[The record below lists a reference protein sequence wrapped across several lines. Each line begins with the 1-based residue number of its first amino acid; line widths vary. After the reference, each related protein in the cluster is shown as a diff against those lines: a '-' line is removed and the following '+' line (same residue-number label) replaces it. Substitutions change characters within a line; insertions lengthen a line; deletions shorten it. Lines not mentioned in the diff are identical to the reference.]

1 MKLHR
6 SSSRR
11 VSGAS
16 SVSSEV
22 QVGTR
27 RAQARL
33 ALACALALAAC
44 RDGSDAPPA
53 PAAQSAA
60 ADAGGVRELVRDGV
74 RLSYA
79 IENADPDKKD
89 RPLRR
94 GDLVRV
100 TFSVT
105 DTTSG
110 NPLGSMRP
118 SAWIMGRPAEASRS
132 PDEETTKNVIRKL
145 LAANAASGSATNL
158 NAHLIAVLNGDKT
171 LTILDPTLDA
181 VQTRMRNIVVLP
193 AQGTDVA
200 VGPDN
205 DVVFVAIPG
214 RGEVAVIDAR
224 TMQSKGQVTC
234 GRSPEQ
240 LVPAARGGTMWAL
253 DQQGDRVYVLDGRS
267 GKLAQSIPT
276 GNGRKVLSFDAAGR
290 AAYVT
295 HLENGRIARVD
306 LATMETKV
314 LAELGGALSSA
325 GWSDTAGALLACI
338 ATSGKT
344 VWVDGSGGATRP
356 GPDLPPQSGPM
367 WPLED
372 GRWILAAD
380 GAGNRVHAVDASTNA
395 PPRAF
400 ATGPRPAQAVFSRGF
415 AYIHCAGSKDLT
427 LLQVTALS
435 DPGAIPSLQIP
446 ILQKQPEPPATP
458 VPGDLVVLNPDGMS
472 AMVAAQAEQ
481 LLYYYSEGM
490 NAPMGN
496 YQTYGKTPVGLAV
509 LDRSL
514 KRVSEGVYSTV
525 VPLEAQGE
533 VDLYVYLEQP
543 VRMYGRFGLTVEADA
558 RTKAER
564 ERAKPRAIPVLDAAD
579 PTFPVGQEFALDLHL
594 VDPETKQ
601 RVTEEGSVRVLVTPR
616 FGNEQF
622 RRPATHLG
630 NGTYRVML
638 TLPKTGTWL
647 LVAQCPEHNLA
658 YNTHRQLELKVTD
671 DVEGTVTPPSA
682 PSQAESTNAPGT
694 GK

>member
-1 MKLHR
+1 M
-6 SSSRR
+6 
-11 VSGAS
+11 
-16 SVSSEV
+16 
-22 QVGTR
+22 
-27 RAQARL
+27 
-33 ALACALALAAC
+33 
-44 RDGSDAPPA
+44 
-53 PAAQSAA
+53 
-60 ADAGGVRELVRDGV
+60 RELVRDGV

-79 IENADPDKKD
+79 IENADPDQQD

-132 PDEETTKNVIRKL
+132 PDEETTKTVIRKL
-145 LAANAASGSATNL
+145 LAANAASGAATNL
-158 NAHLIAVLNGDKT
+158 NAYLIAVLNGDKT

-181 VQTRMRNIVVLP
+181 MQTRMRNIIVLP

-205 DVVFVAIPG
+205 DLVFVAIPG

-240 LVPAARGGTMWAL
+240 LVPSVRGGTMWAL
-253 DQQGDRVYVLDGRS
+253 DQQGDRVYVLDGRT
-267 GKLAQSIPT
+267 GKLTQSIAT
-276 GNGRKVLSFDAAGR
+276 GNGRKHVSFDAEGR
-290 AAYVT
+290 AAHVA
-295 HLENGRIARVD
+295 HLESGRITRVD
-306 LATMETKV
+306 LGTMEPRV
-314 LAELGGALSSA
+314 LAELGAPLSSA
-325 GWSDTAGALLACI
+325 GWSDSAGALLACT
-338 ATSGKT
+338 AASGKT
-344 VWVDGSGGATRP
+344 AWVDGATGTVRP

-367 WPLED
+367 WPLEE

-380 GAGNRVHAVDASTNA
+380 GAGNRVHAIDASSNA
-395 PPRAF
+395 QPRAF
-400 ATGPRPAQAVFSRGF
+400 ATGPRPAQAVFSKGF

-446 ILQKQPEPPATP
+446 ILQKQPEPPAAP
-458 VPGDLVVLNPDGMS
+458 LPGDLVVLNPDGMS

-514 KRVSEGVYSTV
+514 KRVSDGVYSTV

-543 VRMYGRFGLTVEADA
+543 VRMYGRFGLTVEADLKTQA
-558 RTKAER
+558 DR
-564 ERAKPRAIPVLDAAD
+564 EKAKPRGIPVLDAAD
-579 PTFPVGQEFALDLHL
+579 PTYPVGRDFALDLHL

-601 RVTEEGSVRVLVTPR
+601 RVTQEGSVRVLVTPR

-622 RRPATHLG
+622 RRAATHLG
-630 NGTYRVML
+630 NGTYRVQL
-638 TLPKTGTWL
+638 NLPKTGTWL
-647 LVAQCPEHNLA
+647 LVAQCPEHNLS
-658 YNTHRQLELKVTD
+658 YNTHRPLELKVTD
-671 DVEGTVTPPSA
+671 DVEGTVAPAVPAPPQPA
-682 PSQAESTNAPGT
+682 NATGT